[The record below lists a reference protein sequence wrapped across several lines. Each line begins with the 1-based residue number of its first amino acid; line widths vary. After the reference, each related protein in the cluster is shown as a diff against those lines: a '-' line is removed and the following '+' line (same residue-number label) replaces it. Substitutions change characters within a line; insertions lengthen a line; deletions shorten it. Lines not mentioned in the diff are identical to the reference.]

1 MLYQWSQQENP
12 AKGSMVWSTCCPERM
27 AQTINLG
34 FPPGVKGYGNIKVV
48 GVCTRKRP
56 GELLAVAL
64 PPMHITRRRRRDTT
78 TVLEIR
84 FNIGYIT
91 PVRAAFCPLPARRP
105 SHHLHSRCVTPT
117 PPTGGRASLCQSH
130 RKLGARPA
138 FPGYGA
144 PGMPM
149 ERELRDHAK
158 EKIQRMI
165 NTRGYPLSYNLK
177 AAGLRT
183 AAAEKLAEEPARL
196 KALVST
202 AASSLARV
210 KEDNEGLHT
219 AWGYNHLS
227 EDANQLVALGYI
239 NGVGGDW
246 DLGGRE

>member
-1 MLYQWSQQENP
+1 MRPSPPSLGLTPLFCFFRTGRCCTSGASRRNRRRARWCGRRAARSAWRRP
-12 AKGSMVWSTCCPERM
+12 STSAGGAASAHRRG
-27 AQTINLG
+27 AQH
-34 FPPGVKGYGNIKVV
+34 FRPGVKGYGNIKVV

-78 TVLEIR
+78 TVPEIR

-117 PPTGGRASLCQSH
+117 PPTGGQDSLCQSH
-130 RKLGARPA
+130 CKLGARPA

-177 AAGLRT
+177 AAGLCERQRPRSWPRSRRGSRRWSRRQR
-183 AAAEKLAEEPARL
+183 PA
-196 KALVST
+196 
-202 AASSLARV
+202 
-210 KEDNEGLHT
+210 
-219 AWGYNHLS
+219 W
-227 EDANQLVALGYI
+227 LG
-239 NGVGGDW
+239 
-246 DLGGRE
+246 